1 MKIYIL
7 SANPN
12 YLWLETPD
20 SYFDFFWKLL
30 DSKPIGST
38 DSEITWKTKKDK
50 KELTLGDFPFF
61 MVPVVSSKAYNLL
74 KEYFG
79 NSTEIF
85 PFAFNKKYG
94 QFYFINVINILNV
107 LDVKNSKIKYFSD
120 GNIMRIENFV
130 FISEILSKNTNIF
143 KVQGIER
150 GEVFVNEETKQLIES
165 AGLEGFIFTQVWDSE
180 DPDFVYEPRKIF

>member
-1 MKIYIL
+1 M
-7 SANPN
+7 
-12 YLWLETPD
+12 
-20 SYFDFFWKLL
+20 
-30 DSKPIGST
+30 
-38 DSEITWKTKKDK
+38 
-50 KELTLGDFPFF
+50 
-61 MVPVVSSKAYNLL
+61 
-74 KEYFG
+74 FG
-79 NSTEIF
+79 WM
-85 PFAFNKKYG
+85 
-94 QFYFINVINILNV
+94 INILNV

-165 AGLEGFIFTQVWDSE
+165 AGLKGFIFTQVWDSE